1 MLRQYRSDQRIKIKK
16 NIRQHIVHTLELKS
30 IWIQNLSEL
39 FKYFG
44 FLKMYIFSC
53 LWQKFQVV
61 FVGRHSKC
69 FVDGRRAAIW
79 SSLAALCVSSTKWC
93 ISCSHQK
100 KLEKAWW
107 PIFILLLWY
116 LLCLTIQIK
125 NIIYQIRIT
134 PTPTPT
140 SSSPPRIISNTELW

>member
-1 MLRQYRSDQRIKIKK
+1 
-16 NIRQHIVHTLELKS
+16 
-30 IWIQNLSEL
+30 
-39 FKYFG
+39 
-44 FLKMYIFSC
+44 MYIFSC

-107 PIFILLLWY
+107 PIYILLLWY
-116 LLCLTIQIK
+116 LLLSLYVTLTCSDQKRFETMILMILTLNQTSETRIHPVLNQQSFRPISNQEYLKYLIIK
-125 NIIYQIRIT
+125 SESLRFSS
-134 PTPTPT
+134 PT
-140 SSSPPRIISNTELW
+140 SSSPQG